1 MDPNNVQLPDGIES
15 LSFDPIT
22 AIGKIKSISID
33 TKILSNHLQTIHSAH
48 RELSE
53 ASMNKSMTNS
63 MKKKWENGFDKAFD
77 VCHQLCNKI
86 IGHTTNKTAIKYL
99 EQRLKSTEMIQLL

>member
-1 MDPNNVQLPDGIES
+1 MGPDNVQLPDGIES

-22 AIGKIKSISID
+22 AIDKIKSISID

-48 RELSE
+48 REFSE

-63 MKKKWENGFDKAFD
+63 MKKKMGKWF
-77 VCHQLCNKI
+77 
-86 IGHTTNKTAIKYL
+86 
-99 EQRLKSTEMIQLL
+99 